1 MRRADVRRRA
11 LRASY
16 LVIALLLAYAT
27 LFPQPALAQAP
38 VPGACHD
45 GTLPG
50 GALSRI
56 CVPESGWN
64 GGLLVFAHGY
74 VSVTEPVDFQHL
86 TLPDGTNIPQLAQA
100 LGFAF
105 ATTSY
110 RQNGLAVLEG
120 LEDVTQLVAAF
131 EAAVGQRA
139 AKTII
144 AGVSEGG
151 LIAALAAERAPQVFD
166 GALSTCGP
174 IGSFRGQVDYVGD
187 LRVLFDFY
195 YPGVIP
201 GPATDVP
208 AVVRDLWAP
217 LFVPVIRTLV
227 EADPARALEL
237 LRVAR
242 APFDPADP
250 STIAQTVIN
259 VLWYNVFGTNDAVAK
274 LGGNPFDNSTR
285 WYAGSGNDA
294 VLNALV
300 QRHAAAPAALASLQ
314 AYETSGAPGV
324 RLVTLH
330 TVADEV
336 IPFGH
341 QIIYG
346 FKVDATGSRERV
358 VSIPI
363 GRYGHCQF
371 TTGEVLTG
379 LAALITQP

>member
-1 MRRADVRRRA
+1 MRPGDVRRRSA
-11 LRASY
+11 RAPRFAF
-16 LVIALLLAYAT
+16 ALLLACAA
-27 LFPQPALAQAP
+27 LLPRQALAQAP

-74 VSVTEPVDFQHL
+74 VSATEPVDFQHL
-86 TLPDGTNIPQLAQA
+86 TLPDGTNIPQITQL

-120 LEDVTQLVAAF
+120 LEDVTQLVGAF
-131 EAAVGQRA
+131 EAMVGQRA
-139 AKTII
+139 AKTFI

-151 LIAALAAERAPQVFD
+151 LIAALAAERAPTVFD

-174 IGSFRGQVDYVGD
+174 IGTFRGQIDYVGD
-187 LRVLFDFY
+187 FRVLFDFY

-208 AVVRDLWAP
+208 AFVRDLWDP
-217 LFVPVIRTLV
+217 LYVPVITAIV

-237 LRVAR
+237 IRVSR
-242 APFDPADP
+242 APIDPADP
-250 STIAQTVIN
+250 STITQTFIN
-259 VLWYNVFGTNDAVAK
+259 VLWYNVFGTNDAVGK
-274 LGGNPFDNSTR
+274 LGGNPFDNLTR
-285 WYAGSGNDA
+285 WYTGSGNDDL
-294 VLNALV
+294 LNLLV
-300 QRHAAAPAALASLQ
+300 QRHAADPAALVSLQ
-314 AYETSGAPGV
+314 AYETSGVPGV
-324 RLVTLH
+324 PLVTLH
-330 TVADEV
+330 TTGDEI

-341 QIIYG
+341 QVIYG
-346 FKVDATGSRERV
+346 FKTEATGNRHRFV
-358 VSIPI
+358 PIPI
-363 GRYGHCQF
+363 ARYGHCQF
-371 TTGEVLTG
+371 TTVEVLTG
-379 LAALITQP
+379 LAVLVSQP

>member
-1 MRRADVRRRA
+1 MRRRA
-11 LRASY
+11 SWAPQI
-16 LVIALLLAYAT
+16 VVALLLACAT
-27 LFPQPALAQAP
+27 LLPHAAFAQAP

-64 GGLLVFAHGY
+64 GVLLVFAHGY
-74 VSVTEPVDFQHL
+74 IAATEPVNFQHL
-86 TLPDGTNIPQLAQA
+86 TLPDGTNIPQVTQA

-131 EAAVGQRA
+131 EVMVGQRP
-139 AKTII
+139 AKTFI

-151 LIAALAAERAPQVFD
+151 LIAALAAERAPHVFD

-174 IGSFRGQVDYVGD
+174 IGTFRGQVDYVGD
-187 LRVLFDFY
+187 FRVLFDFY

-208 AVVRDLWAP
+208 AVVRDLWDVV
-217 LFVPVIRTLV
+217 FVPVITALV
-227 EADPARALEL
+227 AADPGRALEL
-237 LRVAR
+237 IRVSR
-242 APFDPADP
+242 APIDPADP
-250 STIAQTVIN
+250 STITQTMIN

-285 WYAGSGNDA
+285 WYVGSGHDGL
-294 VLNALV
+294 LNLLV
-300 QRHAAAPAALASLQ
+300 QRHAADPAALASLQ

-336 IPFGH
+336 IPYGH

-346 FKVDATGSRERV
+346 LKADATGSRHRF

-371 TTGEVLTG
+371 TTAEVLTG
-379 LAALITQP
+379 LAVLVSQP